1 MNTQA
6 LPEMTAEDV
15 VATDL
20 DYMLDALQHELTQMA
35 GTSVLMTGG
44 AGFLGHYLIQVILAW
59 NDRVDATQQIALT
72 VFDNYARG
80 VPAWL
85 ENLRD
90 HPQLKLEKYD
100 IIEPLPENM
109 PDFQYIIHAAGIA
122 SPRYYREH
130 PLETMDANISG
141 LRSLLEY
148 ARNQKE
154 NGKPFHSF
162 LFFSS
167 SEIYGDPDASHI
179 PTAET
184 YRGNVSC
191 TGPRA
196 CYDESKRYG
205 ETLCVVFAQQYNVPV
220 KVARPF
226 NNYGPGLKI
235 SDRRVLP
242 DFARDVLA
250 GESIVMLSDGAPS
263 RTFCYAADAIVGYL
277 KVLVRGGAGE
287 AYNIGIEEPEISIAN
302 LAKLVV
308 QTGRE
313 LFDYEGEVVFKKS
326 DERDYLVDN
335 PQRRCPNIDKA
346 RRELDYHPSIGL
358 EEGVKRSLIWYSS
371 NSEAEDS

>member
-1 MNTQA
+1 MSTQVI
-6 LPEMTAEDV
+6 PELTADDV
-15 VATDL
+15 VSADL
-20 DYMLDALQHELTQMA
+20 DYMLDALQYEFAQMA
-35 GTSVLMTGG
+35 GKSVLLTGG
-44 AGFLGHYLIQVILAW
+44 AGFLGHYLIQAIVAW
-59 NDRVDATQQIALT
+59 NDRVDAPQQIAVT

-80 VPAWL
+80 LPLWL
-85 ENLRD
+85 DQLRD
-90 HPQLKLEKYD
+90 HPQLKLQKYD
-100 IIEPLPENM
+100 IIEPLPDDM

-148 ARNQKE
+148 ARSQME
-154 NGKPFHSF
+154 NGKPIHGF
-162 LFFSS
+162 LYFSS
-167 SEIYGDPDASHI
+167 SEIYGDPDEKHI

-205 ETLCVVFAQQYNVPV
+205 ETLCVVFSQKYNVPV

-250 GESIVMLSDGAPS
+250 GRSIVMLSNGGPS
-263 RTFCYAADAIVGYL
+263 RTFCYAADAIVGYF
-277 KVLVRGGAGE
+277 KVLVRGRAGE
-287 AYNIGIEEPEISIAN
+287 AYNIGIEEPEISIAD
-302 LAKLVV
+302 LARLVV
-308 QTGRE
+308 RTSRE
-313 LFDYEGEVVFKKS
+313 LFGYEGKVIPKES
-326 DERDYLVDN
+326 DEKDYLVDN
-335 PQRRCPNIDKA
+335 PQRRCPSIEKA
-346 RRELDYHPSIGL
+346 RRELDYNPSIGL
-358 EEGVKRSLIWYSS
+358 EEGVKRSLIWYSA
-371 NSEAEDS
+371 NSMAEDS